1 MGSISVFA
9 SDNEILSEANQM
21 AGTEIVP
28 AFHGEFSKTGGNSA
42 GLTGAA
48 N

>member
-1 MGSISVFA
+1 MADIISDPKEV
-9 SDNEILSEANQM
+9 
-21 AGTEIVP
+21 
-28 AFHGEFSKTGGNSA
+28 GEFSKTGGNSA